1 MSAWEA
7 QGLNIVM
14 VELMVNDPDDGP
26 PTLTGVQQ
34 WRDEFG
40 LNNIHVAADPT
51 ISMAVGGSIGT
62 PTATIIDPRTMLVH
76 DRFQGS
82 GEGAFASVEA
92 LANQNRVQ

>member
-1 MSAWEA
+1 MSSWEA

-26 PTLTGVQQ
+26 PTITGVQQ

-40 LNNIHVAADPT
+40 LNNIHVAADPS

-62 PTATIIDPRTMLVH
+62 PTATIIDPRTMLVV
-76 DRFQGS
+76 DRFAGS
-82 GEGAFASVEA
+82 GEGAFTAVEQ
-92 LANQNRVQ
+92 LANTNRVQ